1 MELVKARNI
10 AIEVNPISNQVLNL
24 VADLRNHPASILFA
38 ENYPVVVCS
47 DDPGL
52 WGAKGLSY
60 DFYEAF
66 VGIMSRSSD
75 LRALKK
81 LATNSLI
88 YSSMSKM
95 EKEKALRIFY
105 KQWKE
110 FLHEM
115 DKNSQLTTNHVSL
128 PEN

>member
-1 MELVKARNI
+1 MELVKQKNI
-10 AIEVNPISNQVLNL
+10 AIEVNPISNQILNL

-66 VGIMSRSSD
+66 MGIMSRSSD
-75 LRALKK
+75 LRALIQ
-81 LATNSLI
+81 LGHNSI
-88 YSSMSKM
+88 TYSAMNDE
-95 EKEKALRIFY
+95 EKERAFEIFDE
-105 KQWKE
+105 QWTE
-110 FLHEM
+110 FVE
-115 DKNSQLTTNHVSL
+115 NSNEKDFEPYDNYDSRK
-128 PEN
+128 